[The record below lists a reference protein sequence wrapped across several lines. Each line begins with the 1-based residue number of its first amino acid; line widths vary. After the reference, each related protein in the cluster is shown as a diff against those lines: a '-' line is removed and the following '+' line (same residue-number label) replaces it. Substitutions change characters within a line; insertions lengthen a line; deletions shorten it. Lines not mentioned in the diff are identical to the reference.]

1 MTIKKQIE
9 IYKDMLK
16 EFDYDKNTLEDTLQ
30 FLLIMCND
38 IYFILNKMKTIEKK
52 QWFFTSTIFY
62 YIMSKTVENQLKTEV
77 VNKCQFDTDLTF
89 F

>member
-16 EFDYDKNTLEDTLQ
+16 DFDYDKNTLEDTLQ

-38 IYFILNKMKTIEKK
+38 IYFILNKMKTIDKK
-52 QWFFTSTIFY
+52 Q
-62 YIMSKTVENQLKTEV
+62 
-77 VNKCQFDTDLTF
+77 
-89 F
+89 